1 MKDPFEEFYTLTI
14 CEPWF
19 PENPSNGIPSK
30 FLSPSQVFWKFKEE
44 RSETK
49 TLPKVKLNAFPCQL
63 RNTHLSTFEELYPN
77 TEW

>member
-30 FLSPSQVFWKFKEE
+30 FLSPSQVF
-44 RSETK
+44 
-49 TLPKVKLNAFPCQL
+49 
-63 RNTHLSTFEELYPN
+63 
-77 TEW
+77 